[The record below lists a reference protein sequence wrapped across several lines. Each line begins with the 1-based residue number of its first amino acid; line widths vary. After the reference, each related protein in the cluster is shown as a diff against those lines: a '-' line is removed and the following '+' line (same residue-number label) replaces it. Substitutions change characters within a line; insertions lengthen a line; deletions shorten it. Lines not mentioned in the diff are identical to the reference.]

1 MRKDKKFDTIK
12 EKKLLQKHKLQWHP
26 AFFAGLQI
34 ELKDEADNL
43 IFENEHQLG
52 TKPKEIDILVIKKQ
66 KDVPIRK
73 NLGRIFRK
81 HNIIEYKS
89 PTDYVSIDDFYKGCA
104 YALFY
109 KSDTATQNEINI
121 EDITLTF
128 VCVKYPRTL
137 IKHLA
142 EKHNY
147 SIEEVDNGIYY
158 VNKPDEMLPAQ
169 IIVTSRLNSDENLWL
184 RSLTNQLKDENDA
197 KRLFNEFE
205 TNIENKL
212 YESVMDII
220 IRANTINVLKE
231 DSNMSEVIKTWL
243 GSLRED
249 AINEGRNEGLKQGI
263 SQGISQGINQ
273 GIEAFIID
281 ALEDGKSED
290 IIISKLMKRFHFSE
304 DEAKEYFD
312 KYALVSE

>member
-1 MRKDKKFDTIK
+1 MVATI
-12 EKKLLQKHKLQWHP
+12 LSP
-26 AFFAGLQI
+26 Y
-34 ELKDEADNL
+34 
-43 IFENEHQLG
+43 
-52 TKPKEIDILVIKKQ
+52 DIRL
-66 KDVPIRK
+66 
-73 NLGRIFRK
+73 
-81 HNIIEYKS
+81 H
-89 PTDYVSIDDFYKGCA
+89 
-104 YALFY
+104 
-109 KSDTATQNEINI
+109 
-121 EDITLTF
+121 
-128 VCVKYPRTL
+128 
-137 IKHLA
+137 
-142 EKHNY
+142 
-147 SIEEVDNGIYY
+147 NGIYY
-158 VNKPDEMLPAQ
+158 VNKPDKMLPAQ

-231 DSNMSEVIKTWL
+231 DSNMSEVIKTWI

-249 AINEGRNEGLKQGI
+249 AINEGL
-263 SQGISQGINQ
+263 SQGLNQ
-273 GIEAFIID
+273 GIEAFIVD

-304 DEAKEYFD
+304 AEAKEYFD

>member
-1 MRKDKKFDTIK
+1 M
-12 EKKLLQKHKLQWHP
+12 
-26 AFFAGLQI
+26 
-34 ELKDEADNL
+34 
-43 IFENEHQLG
+43 
-52 TKPKEIDILVIKKQ
+52 
-66 KDVPIRK
+66 
-73 NLGRIFRK
+73 
-81 HNIIEYKS
+81 
-89 PTDYVSIDDFYKGCA
+89 
-104 YALFY
+104 
-109 KSDTATQNEINI
+109 
-121 EDITLTF
+121 
-128 VCVKYPRTL
+128 CVKYPRTL

-147 SIEEVDNGIYY
+147 SIEEVNNGIYY
-158 VNKPDEMLPAQ
+158 VNKSDEMLPIQ

-197 KRLFNEFE
+197 KKLFNEFE

-231 DSNMSEVIKTWL
+231 DSNMSEVIKTWI

-249 AINEGRNEGLKQGI
+249 AINEGL
-263 SQGISQGINQ
+263 SQGLNQ
-273 GIEAFIID
+273 GIEAFIVD

-304 DEAKEYFD
+304 AEAKEYFD